1 MAKYNSFFEKAGMQ
15 PIAESQPSTHITKAL
30 HHINKLGFDHT
41 LLTGTQYVE
50 HTVTK
55 TGQETITAI
64 LEELS
69 KHDAS
74 LRRRLASIHNVCP
87 KHKEFITKIRE
98 LDTTGLAK
106 ALKRLSFIAQTK
118 VYLFWRKE
126 QDG

>member
-1 MAKYNSFFEKAGMQ
+1 MAKYNPFFEKAGMQ
-15 PIAESQPSTHITKAL
+15 PIAESQPSTHVTKAL
-30 HHINKLGFDHT
+30 QHLNKIGFDHT
-41 LLTGTQYVE
+41 LLTGTQDAE
-50 HTVTK
+50 HTLTK
-55 TGQETITAI
+55 AEQETVTTI

-74 LRRRLASIHNVCP
+74 VRRRLASMHNVYP

-126 QDG
+126 QEE